1 MTDPPSVDRGLDGGS
16 GTSERTGGQRRD
28 SRTSTESGID
38 WMGSGTRSTVA
49 CEWPSGAMNYL
60 SPKNKIKLNK

>member
-1 MTDPPSVDRGLDGGS
+1 MTDLTSVDRDLDGGS
-16 GTSERTGGQRRD
+16 GMSERTGGRRRE

-49 CEWPSGAMNYL
+49 CEWPSGAMN
-60 SPKNKIKLNK
+60 